1 MKLDKAN
8 RDVFKSLQRAAKA
21 KLKLRLKATTVTT
34 STAALP
40 VDTAGL
46 PAPSSQAVQPS
57 RSSQPLV
64 AQSSKYPPA
73 SVADSPSV
81 ARGVFDFRATPKKK
95 SDISLAF
102 RPSCTVQQPIA
113 GAITGSSLLLPS
125 KDMANPTKAT
135 QVKPPAGLVDDQ
147 SSTWVI
153 CCNSC
158 DQALTGVHF
167 HCSICDAGDFDL
179 CEACIA
185 KGQMCDGKEHWLV
198 KRGIQNGQ
206 VFSSTTERLPPRST
220 QPAPLAIAPAPV
232 SVETWTSPKLV
243 TPSIPGAFTI
253 EPRQLVL
260 EEETLRTCN
269 NCIDS
274 MLIHELDGPLSDLN
288 RLY

>member
-21 KLKLRLKATTVTT
+21 KLKLRLKATTVTI

-40 VDTAGL
+40 VNTGL
-46 PAPSSQAVQPS
+46 PAASSQAVQPS

-64 AQSSKYPPA
+64 AQSSKYPPE
-73 SVADSPSV
+73 SVADPPSV

-113 GAITGSSLLLPS
+113 GAITGSSVLPSS
-125 KDMANPTKAT
+125 KDMANPTKAA

-158 DQALTGVHF
+158 DQAMTGVHF

-179 CEACIA
+179 CETCIA

-198 KRGIQNGQ
+198 KRDIHNGQ
-206 VFSSTTERLPPRST
+206 VISSTTERLPPRST
-220 QPAPLAIAPAPV
+220 KPASLAITSAPV
-232 SVETWTSPKLV
+232 SAETRTSPKTV

-260 EEETLRTCN
+260 AEETLRTCN

-274 MLIHELDGPLSDLN
+274 TLDSQIRWAPI
-288 RLY
+288 